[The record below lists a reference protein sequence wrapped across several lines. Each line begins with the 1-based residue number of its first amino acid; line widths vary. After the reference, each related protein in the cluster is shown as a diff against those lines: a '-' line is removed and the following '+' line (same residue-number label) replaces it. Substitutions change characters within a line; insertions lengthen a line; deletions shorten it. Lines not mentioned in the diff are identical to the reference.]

1 MNQGSSQKQYHLEHY
16 LISKLLTQQKRRR
29 PRDPPTRYSGNSRG
43 ELPSVFSVPST
54 LNNLTNEYL
63 VVMAASSSNVK
74 EGYKMSI
81 SEDLG
86 TGNFDQ
92 SQEQPV
98 MSEMMERGSRSLG
111 GIQRRPRAEQKPAGS
126 GSGQSFWNVTGPRPK
141 KGGHQVQMPRMPR
154 DHSQV
159 DGYLQDLEA
168 DLVAEIGLEILN
180 GLEMEV
186 MRRQM
191 QVISGRLRALEDQDA
206 TWRHKEA
213 VLFSLLVSVCI
224 ANLWLW
230 MRQ

>member
-1 MNQGSSQKQYHLEHY
+1 
-16 LISKLLTQQKRRR
+16 
-29 PRDPPTRYSGNSRG
+29 
-43 ELPSVFSVPST
+43 
-54 LNNLTNEYL
+54 
-63 VVMAASSSNVK
+63 MAESPSNVK

-159 DGYLQDLEA
+159 DGYLQEFPGNFQTGRVPYERLEA
-168 DLVAEIGLEILN
+168 DLVAEIGLEELN